1 MADKTISELPRAST
15 VTTTDLFVLEQAGQ
29 AKSLTGQVL
38 INDLATALDGHGGIK
53 SITLNDDYTLT
64 FIMSDDTEVQT
75 TSVRGATGAKGD
87 KGTDGRAITSVA
99 KISTSGLVDTYEI
112 SFSDNTSTN
121 FPVTNGSS
129 INSIAKTATS
139 GLTDTYT
146 VTLTDG
152 TTSTFNV
159 KNGNGIASITLQS
172 GTHAAGTTDTYKIT
186 FDNGEFTTFSVYNGM
201 NGSGS
206 VVSVNGQSPDV
217 NGNVS
222 LTGENIPMSA
232 SDDTTIPGAIA
243 AKQTATNDLVAEA
256 TLAEGDYFPFYDVSA
271 TANRK
276 TPLSNIISK
285 IRAAFA
291 STPLAVNSGGTG
303 ATTAAAAREN
313 LGALSSAA
321 GAVGTSN
328 LGANV
333 VTRAKMA
340 ADAFTLAD
348 NAGAH
353 NAVYRGKNLGSAV
366 TAAQWAAIQAG
377 TFEDLFIGDY
387 WTINGV
393 NWRIAAF
400 DYYYNTGDV
409 LCTTHHVVIV
419 PDSCLIHTAKW
430 NNAGNTTGAY
440 VSSTA
445 YTTHVPAAQTTIA
458 AAFGSDH
465 ILSHRKN
472 FANATANGIQSAASW
487 YDNSVALMTQANVY
501 GNLPFGPASNGT
513 NFPYNHSIDCIQYPL
528 FAYAK
533 EFICVGEAHW
543 LRDVLTAK
551 RVAMVGAGGEC
562 TGPNADN
569 AFGIRPAFSIKA

>member
-1 MADKTISELPRAST
+1 M
-15 VTTTDLFVLEQAGQ
+15 EQAGQ

-87 KGTDGRAITSVA
+87 KGTDGRAITSVE
-99 KISTSGLVDTYEI
+99 KISTSGLVDTYKI
-112 SFSDNTSTN
+112 SFSDKTSIN
-121 FPVTNGSS
+121 FTVTNGSS
-129 INSIAKTATS
+129 IKSIAKTATS

-146 VTLTDG
+146 VTLTDE

-159 KNGNGIASITLQS
+159 NNGNGIASITLQS

-186 FDNGEFTTFSVYNGM
+186 FNNGEFTTFPVYNGM

-222 LTGENIPMSA
+222 LTGENIQISA

-243 AKQTATNDLVAEA
+243 AKQTATNDLTAEA
-256 TLAEGDYFPFYDVSA
+256 TLAEEDYFPFYDVSA

-276 TPLSNIISK
+276 TPWSNIISK

-291 STPLAVNSGGTG
+291 STPLAIEAGGTN
-303 ATTAAAAREN
+303 ATTAADAREN
-313 LGALSSAA
+313 LGALSSAD
-321 GAVGTSN
+321 GSVGTSN

-333 VTRAKMA
+333 ITRAKMA
-340 ADAFTLAD
+340 IDAFTLAD

-353 NAVYRGKNLGSAV
+353 NATYRGKNLGSAV

-393 NWRIAAF
+393 NWHIAAF
-400 DYYYNTGDV
+400 DFYLGTGDATK
-409 LCTTHHVVIV
+409 CTDHHAVIV
-419 PDSCLIHTAKW
+419 PGVNLYLAKM
-430 NNAGNTTGAY
+430 NDTNTVVGAY
-440 VSSTA
+440 VGSELRGSGLGTA
-445 YTTHVPAAQTTIA
+445 KTTINN
-458 AAFGSDH
+458 AFGSEH
-465 ILSHRKN
+465 ILSHRQFLKN
-472 FANATANGIQSAASW
+472 AVTDTYESGGSW
-487 YDNSVALMTQANVY
+487 YDSTVELMTEQNVY
-501 GNLPFGPASNGT
+501 GGKIMANCLSGT
-513 NFPYNHSIDCIQYPL
+513 QWAMQFTIDKSQFPL
-528 FAYAK
+528 FSHRPDLISAGITY
-533 EFICVGEAHW
+533 W
-543 LRDVLTAK
+543 LRDVASSSAFC
-551 RVAMVGAGGEC
+551 RVGDNGNALNGNAGE
-562 TGPNADN
+562 
-569 AFGIRPAFSIKA
+569 AFGVRPAFCIK